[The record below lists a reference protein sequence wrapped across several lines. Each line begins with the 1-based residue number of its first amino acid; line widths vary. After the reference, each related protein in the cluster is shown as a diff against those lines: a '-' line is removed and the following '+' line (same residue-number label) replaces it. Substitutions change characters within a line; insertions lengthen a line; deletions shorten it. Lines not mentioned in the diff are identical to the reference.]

1 MAGKADPGPAPVAQ
15 DRGQLGDARQR
26 VLSSVADAAD
36 RGVTVAEA
44 AALLGG
50 HPNRSRAHLEA
61 LLADG
66 LVASAPCKPSG
77 RGRPALRYR
86 ITAAGRRALAGRTGG
101 DYRGLAH
108 AFAAHLAAT
117 GNADEAREVGR
128 LWAAELAEWAGDD
141 EPPSDTGERL
151 LRLLADLDFGPAPEA
166 DAIVL
171 RTCPFVEEARE
182 QPTVICGV
190 HQGLIDGALESW
202 GQPARAKLQPFSG
215 PGACRLRLG
224 A

>member
-1 MAGKADPGPAPVAQ
+1 MAGKANPGPAPVAQ

-26 VLSSVADAAD
+26 VLSVVADAAD
-36 RGVTVAEA
+36 PGVTVAEVA
-44 AALLGG
+44 ARLGG
-50 HPNRSRAHLEA
+50 HPNGSRAHLDG

-66 LVASAPCKPSG
+66 LVASAPSKPSG

-86 ITAAGRRALAGRTGG
+86 ITAAGRRALAGRTGS

-108 AFAAHLAAT
+108 AFAAHLAAS
-117 GNADEAREVGR
+117 GDADEARQVGR
-128 LWAAELAEWAGDD
+128 ARDD
-141 EPPSDTGERL
+141 ELPSDIGERL
-151 LRLLADLDFGPAPEA
+151 LELLADLDFSPESGT

-171 RTCPFVEEARE
+171 HTCPFVEEARE
-182 QPTVICGV
+182 HPAVICGV

-202 GQPARAKLQPFSG
+202 GQPGRAKLQPFSG
-215 PGACRLRLG
+215 PGTCRLRLG

>member
-1 MAGKADPGPAPVAQ
+1 VAGKANPGPAPVAQ

-26 VLSSVADAAD
+26 VLSVVADAAD
-36 RGVTVAEA
+36 PGVTVAEVA
-44 AALLGG
+44 ARLGG
-50 HPNRSRAHLEA
+50 HPNGSRAHLDG

-66 LVASAPCKPSG
+66 LVASAPSKPSG

-86 ITAAGRRALAGRTGG
+86 ITAAGRRALAGRTGS

-108 AFAAHLAAT
+108 AFAAHLAAS
-117 GNADEAREVGR
+117 GDVDEARQVGR
-128 LWAAELAEWAGDD
+128 AWAAELIGRARDD
-141 EPPSDTGERL
+141 ELPSDTGERL
-151 LRLLADLDFGPAPEA
+151 LELLADLDFSPESGT

-171 RTCPFVEEARE
+171 HTCPFVEEARE
-182 QPTVICGV
+182 HPAVICGV

-202 GQPARAKLQPFSG
+202 GQPGRAKLQPFSG
-215 PGACRLRLG
+215 PGTCRLRLG